1 MKIKISVEGLEA
13 LRELQKLLNSEQL
26 ELIGETVEQLARNNA
41 RNKIGG
47 PFGERLAQRSVEF
60 LPKGDTVEIF
70 TGGADGYIGVHVEE
84 GGPIRSHNGKPLAI
98 PLPNE
103 STQRYN
109 PKRLFARELKG
120 VVPLF
125 KLRSRNGNELL
136 FRQPGKGGELEAPLF
151 VLKDATAPQ
160 VPRPWWPA
168 ESEISAAVDQII
180 DAF

>member
-1 MKIKISVEGLEA
+1 MKIKISVEGLDV
-13 LRELQKLLNSEQL
+13 LQELQELLNSEQL

-47 PFGERLAQRSVEF
+47 PFGERLARSVEF
-60 LPKGDTVEIF
+60 RPGGDAVEIF
-70 TGGADGYIGVHVEE
+70 ADGPDGYIGVHVEE

-160 VPRPWWPA
+160 APRPWWPTGN
-168 ESEISAAVDQII
+168 EISAAVDQII